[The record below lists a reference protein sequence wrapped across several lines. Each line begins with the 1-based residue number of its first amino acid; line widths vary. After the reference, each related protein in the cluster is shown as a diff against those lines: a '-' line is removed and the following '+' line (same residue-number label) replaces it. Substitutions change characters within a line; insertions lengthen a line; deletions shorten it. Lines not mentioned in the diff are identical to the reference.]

1 MGSPAGICR
10 KRTIAPR
17 AIPRALDSDLPLRL
31 RERRARPAPADASDA
46 AAGYALK
53 MVGKPY
59 RYGGATP
66 SGFDCSGLI
75 LFSYRQAGVKLPHN
89 TDRQRE
95 VSRSIG
101 RASLRRGD
109 LVFFDLEG
117 KKNSHVGIYL
127 GDGRFV
133 HAPSSGKHVRTDKL
147 DAPFWKKHFSEARRL
162 ST

>member
-1 MGSPAGICR
+1 MRYLSLTLPLLLAACASAPPAFAPAG
-10 KRTIAPR
+10 AN
-17 AIPRALDSDLPLRL
+17 
-31 RERRARPAPADASDA
+31 DA
-46 AAGYALK
+46 AAYALK

-66 SGFDCSGLI
+66 SGFDCSGLVY
-75 LFSYRQAGVKLPHN
+75 FSYRQAGVELPHS
-89 TDRQRE
+89 TERQRE
-95 VSRSIG
+95 VSRSIR

-133 HAPSSGKHVRTDKL
+133 HAPSSGKHVRTDRL
-147 DAPFWKKHFSEARRL
+147 DTPFWRKHFSEARRP

>member
-1 MGSPAGICR
+1 VRYLALVLPVLLVGCASAPPHLSPRSAS
-10 KRTIAPR
+10 P
-17 AIPRALDSDLPLRL
+17 
-31 RERRARPAPADASDA
+31 EASDA

-59 RYGGATP
+59 RYGGAAP
-66 SGFDCSGLI
+66 SGFDCSGLVV
-75 LFSYRQAGVKLPHN
+75 FSYRQAGVAVPHN

-95 VSRSIG
+95 ISRSIRRG
-101 RASLRRGD
+101 SLRRGD

-133 HAPSSGKHVRTDKL
+133 HAPSSGKHVRTDAL
-147 DAPFWKKHFSEARRL
+147 DAPYWKKHFSEARRL